1 MLRLFNSLG
10 REIEDFKPIA
20 APEVKIYTCGPT
32 VYDYQHVGNYSG
44 YIYWDVLVRL
54 LKASGYNVKRVM
66 NITDVGHLVSDAD
79 EGEDKLEKG
88 AHREGKTARQVADFY
103 TEDFKKNVKK
113 LNLLEPDVY
122 AQATDYIPE
131 QLKIIEQLV
140 DKGFAYK
147 TEQAIYFDVSKL
159 ADYGKLTGQK
169 LSEKEVGARAD
180 VVTDSAKHHPQDF
193 ALWFFTVGRFADHK
207 MHWQSPWGEGF
218 PGWHIECSAIIH
230 SVLGDPIDIH
240 TGGVDHIGTHH
251 TNEIAQTEAAFGHE
265 LANFWLHNN
274 HMMVD
279 GQKIS
284 KSLGN
289 SITLDDLEKR
299 DFSAMDFKM
308 LVLQSHYRSQSNFT
322 WEGLEAASTRLKN
335 VYAWADLVHQHG
347 VVKQVM
353 SASAQDYMA
362 ALEDDL
368 RTSDLLML
376 IELNMDK
383 APKQDLLEKAELLL
397 GLSLNN
403 RPDINESS
411 KELIKQREEAR
422 KNQDWHK
429 SDELRDELTKDGIG
443 LRDTDNGTI
452 WYRL

>member
-10 REIEDFKPIA
+10 RAIEDFKPIA

-54 LKASGYNVKRVM
+54 LKTSGYNVKRVM

-113 LNLLEPDVY
+113 LNLSETDVY

-193 ALWFFTVGRFADHK
+193 ALWFFTVGRFADHE
-207 MHWQSPWGEGF
+207 MRWQSPWGEGF

-397 GLSLNN
+397 GLGLNN
-403 RPDINESS
+403 RPDINGSS